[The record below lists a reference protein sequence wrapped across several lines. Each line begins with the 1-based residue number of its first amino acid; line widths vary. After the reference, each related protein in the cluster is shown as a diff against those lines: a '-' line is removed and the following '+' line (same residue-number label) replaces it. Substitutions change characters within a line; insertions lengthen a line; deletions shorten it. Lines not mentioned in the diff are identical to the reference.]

1 MCFATIRLSK
11 TMPAGELLIGTIYF
25 YREYGAVPSIGESEE
40 CQQKA
45 IGNSSG

>member
-1 MCFATIRLSK
+1 MCFATNRLPK
-11 TMPAGELLIGTIYF
+11 TMPAGELSIGTNYI
-25 YREYGAVPSIGESEE
+25 YREDGAVPSIGESEE